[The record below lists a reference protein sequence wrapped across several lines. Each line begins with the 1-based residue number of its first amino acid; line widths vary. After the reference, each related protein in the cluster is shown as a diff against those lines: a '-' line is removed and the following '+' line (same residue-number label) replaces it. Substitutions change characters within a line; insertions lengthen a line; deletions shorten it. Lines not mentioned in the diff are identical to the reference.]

1 MQAFTFHTGVAA
13 PMLRINIDTDIIIPS
28 REMKSVSKKGLSEG
42 LFANWRYLEVE
53 QRTVNPDFIL
63 NKPEY
68 ANTSIL
74 LGGRNFGCGSSREHA
89 VWALAE
95 FGIRAIISPGFGS
108 IFHQNCIRNGIAA
121 IVLDTETIN
130 LISQL
135 VDSNPQSNKVSI
147 DLPRQ
152 VVIDSEK
159 REYNFEID
167 STHKDMLVNGRD
179 AIDVTLQQEAAIAAF
194 ESSDRKARHWL
205 WA

>member
-1 MQAFTFHTGVAA
+1 MQAFTLHTGIAA
-13 PMLRINIDTDIIIPS
+13 PMLRMNIDTDIIIPS

-68 ANTSIL
+68 ANASIL

-121 IVLDTETIN
+121 IVLDAEQIKS
-130 LISQL
+130 ISEL
-135 VDSNPQSNKVSI
+135 VDSDPQSNKICI
-147 DLPRQ
+147 DLLKQ
-152 VVIDSEK
+152 VVRDSEN
-159 REYNFEID
+159 REFNFEID
-167 STHKDMLVNGRD
+167 SGHKDMLVNGLD
-179 AIDVTLQQEAAIAAF
+179 AIDVTLQQEASIAAF
-194 ESSDRKARHWL
+194 ETRDKKNRYWL
-205 WA
+205 WS

>member
-1 MQAFTFHTGVAA
+1 MQAFTLHTGIAA
-13 PMLRINIDTDIIIPS
+13 PMLRMNIDTDIIIPS

-68 ANTSIL
+68 ANASIL
-74 LGGRNFGCGSSREHA
+74 LGGLNFGCGSSREHA

-121 IVLDTETIN
+121 IVLDAEQIKS
-130 LISQL
+130 ISEL
-135 VDSNPQSNKVSI
+135 VDSDPQSNKICI
-147 DLPRQ
+147 DLLKQ
-152 VVIDSEK
+152 VVRDSEN
-159 REYNFEID
+159 REFNFEID
-167 STHKDMLVNGRD
+167 SGHKDMLVNGLD
-179 AIDVTLQQEAAIAAF
+179 AIDVTLQQEASIAAF
-194 ESSDRKARHWL
+194 ETRDKKNRYWL
-205 WA
+205 WS